1 MSVGQLSDPQ
11 LKWAKRTAGDQTNG
25 KRGHD
30 LTAGFGERAAW
41 SLAII
46 LTLLQLISPTGLSQ
60 EQDKGPPVIIHMTDE
75 MKFVPDR
82 LTVRVGQAVEWVND
96 ADDGGVSHVVA
107 TDPEKAMD
115 PNHVSSPAGAKV
127 FDSGSILPG
136 KSFTYIFKVPGL
148 YKYVCPPHEGTMR
161 GQVTVEP

>member
-1 MSVGQLSDPQ
+1 M
-11 LKWAKRTAGDQTNG
+11 
-25 KRGHD
+25 
-30 LTAGFGERAAW
+30 
-41 SLAII
+41 
-46 LTLLQLISPTGLSQ
+46 
-60 EQDKGPPVIIHMTDE
+60 IIHMTDE

-82 LTVRVGQAVEWVND
+82 LTVREGQAVEWVND
-96 ADDGGVSHVVA
+96 AEAGGVSHVVA

-115 PNHVSSPAGAKV
+115 PNHVSSPAGASV

>member
-1 MSVGQLSDPQ
+1 M
-11 LKWAKRTAGDQTNG
+11 
-25 KRGHD
+25 
-30 LTAGFGERAAW
+30 
-41 SLAII
+41 
-46 LTLLQLISPTGLSQ
+46 
-60 EQDKGPPVIIHMTDE
+60 IIHMTDE

-82 LTVRVGQAVEWVND
+82 LTVREGQAVEWVND
-96 ADDGGVSHVVA
+96 AEAGGVSHVVA

-115 PNHVSSPAGAKV
+115 PNHVSSPAGASV

-148 YKYVCPPHEGTMR
+148 YKYVCPPHEGMMR

>member
-1 MSVGQLSDPQ
+1 MGY
-11 LKWAKRTAGDQTNG
+11 
-25 KRGHD
+25 D
-30 LTAGFGERAAW
+30 LLAGFAQRGF
-41 SLAII
+41 LLLVVI
-46 LTLLQLISPTGLSQ
+46 LLLVISSSVSSQ
-60 EQDKGPPVIIHMTDE
+60 ERDKGLPVIIHMTDE

-82 LTVRVGQAVEWVND
+82 LTVREGQAVEWVND
-96 ADDGGVSHVVA
+96 AEAGGVAHVVA

-161 GQVTVEP
+161 GQVTVQP